1 MILAARSS
9 NKAVCFRFIAEANL
23 SYRMLSTF
31 RLVFSF
37 LLLTSIVY
45 AQPQDTLTTE
55 QLLQRRGTA
64 YSALLRPSRYL
75 ALDVNHTLGG
85 FRRYRFFVGDEM
97 HFKARGEKYREELYD
112 VTDTTFSVLMAN
124 EVMNRD
130 EPVTFR
136 LNEIQTLYLHRRI
149 PFITAAGTLFPI
161 AGGVYLLADVVNN
174 RGFYSNTLPVVGSLV
189 LSGALFHIIS
199 NPHIHLNKN
208 HRLKVLRTY

>member
-1 MILAARSS
+1 MTSNPARLS
-9 NKAVCFRFIAEANL
+9 VFLVHWFFFIA
-23 SYRMLSTF
+23 TF
-31 RLVFSF
+31 AL
-37 LLLTSIVY
+37 
-45 AQPQDTLTTE
+45 AQPQDMLTTE

-85 FRRYRFFVGDEM
+85 FRRYRFFVGDEL

-112 VTDTTFSVLMAN
+112 VTDSTFSVLMAN
-124 EVMNRD
+124 QVMNRD

-136 LNEIQTLYLHRRI
+136 LDEAQTVYLHRRI

-161 AGGVYLLADVVNN
+161 AGGVYLVADVVNN
-174 RGFYSNTLPVVGSLV
+174 RGLYSNTFPVVGTLV
-189 LSGALFHIIS
+189 LSGILFQLMS
-199 NPHIHLNKN
+199 NPHIRINKN

>member
-1 MILAARSS
+1 MKSFAQRLPILIFICTGLY
-9 NKAVCFRFIAEANL
+9 AV
-23 SYRMLSTF
+23 
-31 RLVFSF
+31 
-37 LLLTSIVY
+37 

-85 FRRYRFFVGDEM
+85 FRRYRFFVGDEL
-97 HFKARGEKYREELYD
+97 HFKAQGEKHQEELYE
-112 VTDTTFSVLMAN
+112 VTDSTFSVLMAN

-136 LNEIQTLYLHRRI
+136 FNELQTVYLHRRI

-161 AGGVYLLADVVNN
+161 AGGVYLLADVINN
-174 RGFYSNTLPVVGSLV
+174 RGFYSNTLPVVGTLV
-189 LSGALFHIIS
+189 LSGILFHLIS

>member
-1 MILAARSS
+1 MNFRPYLVLALCLFFS
-9 NKAVCFRFIAEANL
+9 IA
-23 SYRMLSTF
+23 
-31 RLVFSF
+31 
-37 LLLTSIVY
+37 Y

-55 QLLQRRGTA
+55 QLLQRKGTS

-75 ALDVNHTLGG
+75 ALDVNHAVGG
-85 FRRYRFFVGDEM
+85 FRRYRYFVGDEL

-112 VTDTTFSVLMAN
+112 VTDSTFSILMAN

-136 LNEIQTLYLHRRI
+136 LDEVKTILLHRRI
-149 PFITAAGTLFPI
+149 PFVTAAGTLLPI
-161 AGGVYLLADVVNN
+161 AGGVYLLADIVNN

-189 LSGALFHIIS
+189 VGGGLFHWIS
-199 NPHIHLNKN
+199 NPRIRINKN